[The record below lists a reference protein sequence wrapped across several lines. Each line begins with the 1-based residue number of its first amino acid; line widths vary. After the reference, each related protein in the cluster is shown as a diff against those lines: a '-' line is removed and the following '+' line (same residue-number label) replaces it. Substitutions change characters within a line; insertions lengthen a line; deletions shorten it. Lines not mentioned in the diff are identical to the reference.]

1 MSAASGQMLTPNE
14 LSTFSAQVAM
24 ILKSGIPVAEG
35 ISIMYEDTEN
45 TQGHDILKGILD
57 HVEAGEPLYAALAS
71 TGRFPKYMQDM
82 VEIGEQSGKLD
93 EVLDSLVEYYERE
106 ENITS
111 SIRSAVTYPMVMIV
125 MMILVIGVL
134 VVKVL
139 PIFNQ
144 VFAQLGSEL
153 TGFSRAV
160 MDFGSSLGQYSAVI
174 VGVIAVLV
182 AALLIMRST
191 KAGRALFVRFKA
203 SFFLTRR
210 LAAKIASGRFASAMA
225 MMLASGMDTDR
236 ALDMVERLVDNPA
249 IHEKITACRKLVS
262 EGGSF
267 SEALSKTEIF
277 TGVYARMVSIGFKTG
292 AADVV
297 MKKLADG
304 YEKEVDA
311 QIGGM
316 IGVLEPTLVAILS
329 VIVGMILLSVMLP
342 LMGIMSS
349 IG

>member
-1 MSAASGQMLTPNE
+1 MSNASGQMLTPNE
-14 LSTFSAQVAM
+14 LSTFCSQVAM

-45 TQGHDILKGILD
+45 AQGREIMKGILD
-57 HVEAGEPLYAALAS
+57 HVEVGEPLYAALEA
-71 TGRFPKYMQDM
+71 TGRFPKYMRDM

-93 EVLDSLVEYYERE
+93 EVLDSLVDYYERE
-106 ENITS
+106 ETISS

-160 MDFGSSLGQYSAVI
+160 MDFGSGLGKYSAVI
-174 VGVIAVLV
+174 VGVV
-182 AALLIMRST
+182 AALAVLFFVLRST
-191 KAGRALFVRFKA
+191 KAGRELLGRFKA
-203 SFFLTRR
+203 SFFVTRR

-225 MMLASGMDTDR
+225 MMLASGMDTDK
-236 ALDMVERLVDNPA
+236 ALDMVERLVDNPV
-249 IHEKITACRKLVS
+249 IHEKITRCRQLVA
-262 EGGSF
+262 EGSSF
-267 SEALSKTEIF
+267 SEALAKTEIF

-292 AADVV
+292 AADAV

-311 QIGGM
+311 QISGM
-316 IGVLEPTLVAILS
+316 ISILEPTLVAVLS